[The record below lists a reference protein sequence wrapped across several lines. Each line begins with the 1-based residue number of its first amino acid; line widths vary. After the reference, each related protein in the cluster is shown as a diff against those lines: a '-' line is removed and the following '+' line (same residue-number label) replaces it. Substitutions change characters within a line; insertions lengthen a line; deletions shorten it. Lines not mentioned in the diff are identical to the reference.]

1 MTIELLLLLI
11 LLLLLLLGAFC
22 VKFTSL
28 GFDEKEK
35 ARQEQRI
42 RRQKALQAIA
52 EEEARKKAEAAK
64 EFDVSVVDYNFTDK
78 DKESGLKKLSLGAS
92 RYNKNNPA
100 CVSLE
105 SFNVTELFP
114 GILQLLLPSL
124 VLLPLLLQ
132 LGMLREMIK
141 RTFFVELN
149 PKELGAIVK
158 PLLLPSNK
166 VSVSDFFL
174 LFFDLARVERD
185 KFRKI
190 KITSDRK
197 VIEDQLLFKKKIE
210 DKAKK
215 ETEDFI
221 KSSSAT
227 TDAKNLLD
235 KLKKVTQLFAI
246 DSASYMQSLNAFK
259 APPTSVASFRDTMYR
274 IFLIRFTPAEI
285 GILMNEI
292 NPDLAKSHMVDTI
305 SFLKG
310 FFKMA
315 RLQEQVLL
323 CEIEDHT
330 IDMSSFRCTQENPP
344 TPATTLLRLSSPKSS
359 PKKVIIEKTLFPT
372 VFNSNSNSPTEP
384 MIKSVSMDNI
394 NPWIVLKAKGYLGNN
409 HYYYYYY
416 HYYYYCY
423 YYHYYYQA
431 TYLMKNLRHHKLVVI
446 SGAN

>member
-1 MTIELLLLLI
+1 VVFIITLLFI
-11 LLLLLLLGAFC
+11 KITFIITNSILLGAFC

-35 ARQEQRI
+35 ARTEQRI

-52 EEEARKKAEAAK
+52 EEEAKKKAEAAK
-64 EFDVSVVDYNFTDK
+64 EFDVSVVDYNYTEK

-92 RYNKNNPA
+92 RYNKNNPS

-114 GILQLLLPSL
+114 
-124 VLLPLLLQ
+124 
-132 LGMLREMIK
+132 GMLREMIK

-149 PKELGAIVK
+149 PKELGSIVK

-166 VSVSDFFL
+166 VNVNDFFL
-174 LFFDLARVERD
+174 FFFELARVERN
-185 KFRKI
+185 KFRKMRI
-190 KITSDRK
+190 ASDRK
-197 VIEDQLLFKKKIE
+197 VIEDQLLHKKKVE

-221 KSSSAT
+221 KSTSAA
-227 TDAKNLLD
+227 TDAKNLLE

-274 IFLIRFTPAEI
+274 IFLVRFTPAEI

-323 CEIEDHT
+323 CQIDIDS
-330 IDMSSFRCTQENPP
+330 IDMSSFRCTLENPP
-344 TPATTLLRLSSPKSS
+344 TPATTLLRLSPSKDS
-359 PKKVIIEKTLFPT
+359 PKKIITEKTLFPT
-372 VFNSNSNSPTEP
+372 VFNNSPTTEP
-384 MIKSVSMDNI
+384 MIKSVSDNNI
-394 NPWIVLKAKGYLGNN
+394 NPWISLKARGYLGDLFDEKPKTPLSHN
-409 HYYYYYY
+409 
-416 HYYYYCY
+416 
-423 YYHYYYQA
+423 
-431 TYLMKNLRHHKLVVI
+431 RSKLI
-446 SGAN
+446 TPKTLNPDTLLAFNK

>member
-1 MTIELLLLLI
+1 
-11 LLLLLLLGAFC
+11 
-22 VKFTSL
+22 
-28 GFDEKEK
+28 
-35 ARQEQRI
+35 
-42 RRQKALQAIA
+42 
-52 EEEARKKAEAAK
+52 
-64 EFDVSVVDYNFTDK
+64 
-78 DKESGLKKLSLGAS
+78 
-92 RYNKNNPA
+92 
-100 CVSLE
+100 VSLE

-114 GILQLLLPSL
+114 
-124 VLLPLLLQ
+124 
-132 LGMLREMIK
+132 GMLREMIK

-166 VSVSDFFL
+166 VNVSDFFL
-174 LFFDLARVERD
+174 LFFELARVERD
-185 KFRKI
+185 KFRTMKI
-190 KITSDRK
+190 ASDRK
-197 VIEDQLLFKKKIE
+197 VVEDQMLNKKKIE

-221 KSSSAT
+221 KSSSAA
-227 TDAKNLLD
+227 TDAKNLLE

-323 CEIEDHT
+323 CEIEIDS
-330 IDMSSFRCTQENPP
+330 IDMSSFRCTLENPP
-344 TPATTLLRLSSPKSS
+344 TPATTLLRLSPNKDS
-359 PKKVIIEKTLFPT
+359 PKKTITEKTLFPT
-372 VFNSNSNSPTEP
+372 VFGNNNSNSNSPTNEP
-384 MIKSVSMDNI
+384 MIKSVSDNNY
-394 NPWIVLKAKGYLGNN
+394 NPWISLKAKGYLGELYDEKPRTPQTHSNN
-409 HYYYYYY
+409 RSK
-416 HYYYYCY
+416 
-423 YYHYYYQA
+423 
-431 TYLMKNLRHHKLVVI
+431 LMTPKTLNPEVLLTFNINKNNNTRNYK
-446 SGAN
+446 